1 MHSVLETSI
10 FTRRAD
16 ALLTRE
22 ERAELVAEL
31 ARNPLAGDL
40 VPGLGGIRKM
50 RFAAGGQG
58 KHGAFRVIWFGAP
71 EDMPVLALLIYGK
84 NEQANPTPEQRKA
97 MLAVVERMK
106 AGRRRETA

>member
-22 ERAELVAEL
+22 ERAELIAAL
-31 ARNPLAGDL
+31 ARNPQGGDL

-58 KHGAFRVIWFGAP
+58 KRGAFRVIWFVATA
-71 EDMPVLALLIYGK
+71 DMPVMALLLYGK
-84 NEQANPTPEQRKA
+84 NEQANPTPEQRRA

-106 AGRRRETA
+106 AGTRRETA

>member
-22 ERAELVAEL
+22 ERAELIAAL
-31 ARNPLAGDL
+31 ASNPHDGDL

-58 KHGAFRVIWFGAP
+58 KRGAFRVIWFVATA
-71 EDMPVLALLIYGK
+71 DMPILALLIYGK
-84 NEQANPTPEQRKA
+84 NEQANPTPEQRRA
-97 MLAVVERMK
+97 MLVVVERMK
-106 AGRRRETA
+106 AGQRRESA